1 MENYLPAINGNNPFA
16 IFNYKNLGSVRAY
29 VDRQG
34 EKWFCHLD
42 VCDILGIQDYSRA
55 VSRLDPKGVRLT
67 QVLTNGGTQ
76 NANFINLGNLFRLI
90 TRSRKPEAQEFTN
103 WVCDVVLP
111 QLMNKGYYNMNI
123 TNTNG
128 GMIQAL
134 KGVVTCL
141 EDHEKRMAN
150 YEQTQVTHQQM
161 LNTYGDQISNQ
172 QNIIENI
179 DRTIKVLETEGFYSV
194 SGFAKFTNVPLTL
207 ELAKEIGIIATN
219 LANDQGISVGCMAHP
234 IYGHINLY
242 PFAIISQ
249 AFQLCSYNN
258 N

>member
-1 MENYLPAINGNNPFA
+1 MENYLPATNGNNPFD
-16 IFNYKNLGSVRAY
+16 IFDYKNLGSVRAY
-29 VDRQG
+29 VDQQD
-34 EKWFCHLD
+34 EKWFCLGD
-42 VCDILGIQDYSRA
+42 VCDILCIKEYSRA
-55 VSRLDPKGVRLT
+55 ASRLDPKGVRLT
-67 QVLTNGGTQ
+67 QVLTNGGPQ
-76 NANFINLGNLFRLI
+76 NVNFINLGNLFRLI

-111 QLMNKGYYNMNI
+111 QLMNKGYYVMNN

-134 KGVVTCL
+134 KNMVNCL
-141 EDHEKRMAN
+141 EDHEQKLTN
-150 YEQTQVTHQQM
+150 HQQL
-161 LNTYGDQISNQ
+161 LNTYGEQISDQ
-172 QNIIENI
+172 QKINENFE
-179 DRTIKVLETEGFYSV
+179 RTIKVLETEGFYTV

-219 LANDQGISVGCMAHP
+219 LANDQGISVGCMTHP

-249 AFQLCSYNN
+249 AYQMCSYNN